1 MMTVLRPSVGDQR
14 KVCRQAE
21 KITLGDLFRPLS
33 NCSILAKVYKSAILN
48 TMGAQN
54 SGKLNRLLA
63 ELGDTRLVSSRWLRA
78 HGYSNSL
85 VARYVGSGWL
95 VSPARGVYM
104 RRGGRLQWDG
114 VVRSMQIGEGMS
126 LHVGGRFALGLQGH
140 EHCLRLGDA
149 GTITLYGP
157 QQPPGWAGKL
167 SLEQRFEYEGK
178 GPLDLPTV
186 PALTAEVSEKALLE
200 AGLAW
205 HSVAPGTDA
214 LVCSTPE
221 RAMLEL
227 CDSVSGAAGV
237 YEADALMQAMTT
249 LRPQRVGLMLRHC
262 RSIKAKRLFL
272 ALAERHRHAWLSHV
286 PLEGVDLGRGK
297 RALVPGGRLHP
308 TYQITLPGGLDEH
321 LA

>member
-1 MMTVLRPSVGDQR
+1 MSDQ
-14 KVCRQAE
+14 
-21 KITLGDLFRPLS
+21 
-33 NCSILAKVYKSAILN
+33 N
-48 TMGAQN
+48 T
-54 SGKLNRLLA
+54 GKLNRLLA
-63 ELGDTRLVSSRWLRA
+63 ELEDTRLVSSRWLRA

-104 RRGGRLQWDG
+104 RRGGRLQWEG
-114 VVRSMQIGEGMS
+114 VVHSLQIGEGVP
-126 LHVGGRFALGLQGH
+126 LYVGGRFALALQGH
-140 EHCLRLGDA
+140 EHYLRLGDA

-157 QQPPGWAGKL
+157 QPPPGWLGKL
-167 SLEQRFEYEGK
+167 SLAQRFEFLGK
-178 GPLDLPTV
+178 GPVDLLAV
-186 PALTAEVSEKALLE
+186 PFTAEVSEKTLSE
-200 AGLAW
+200 SGLAW
-205 HSVAPGTDA
+205 HRPAPGADA

-221 RAMLEL
+221 RAVLEL
-227 CDSVSGAAGV
+227 CDGVSDAPSV

-249 LRPQRVGLMLRHC
+249 LRPQRVGLLLRHC

-308 TYQITLPGGLDEH
+308 TYQITLPGDLDEH

>member
-1 MMTVLRPSVGDQR
+1 MMTVSGLSVGDQR
-14 KVCRQAE
+14 KVCRQDE
-21 KITLGDLFRPLS
+21 KITLS
-33 NCSILAKVYKSAILN
+33 NLLWPSSNWPILAKVYKSVILS

-104 RRGGRLQWDG
+104 RRGGRLQWEG
-114 VVRSMQIGEGMS
+114 VVRSLQVGEGIP

-140 EHCLRLGDA
+140 EHYLRLGDA

-157 QQPPGWAGKL
+157 QQPPGWVGKL
-167 SLEQRFEYEGK
+167 SLEQRFEYQGK
-178 GPLDLPTV
+178 GPLDLPAV
-186 PALTAEVSEKALLE
+186 PVTAEVSEKALSE
-200 AGLAW
+200 DGLAW
-205 HSVAPGTDA
+205 HAAAPGTDA

-227 CDSVSGAAGV
+227 CDSVSDAAGV

-249 LRPQRVGLMLRHC
+249 LRPQRVGLLLRHC

-297 RALVPGGRLHP
+297 RALVPGGRLHQ
-308 TYQITLPGGLDEH
+308 TYQITLPGDLDEH

>member
-1 MMTVLRPSVGDQR
+1 VFDIGGGQR
-14 KVCRQAE
+14 EVRAYGE
-21 KITLGDLFRPLS
+21 RITLGDLFHPSSNRLALAVVCNSVNLS
-33 NCSILAKVYKSAILN
+33 
-48 TMGAQN
+48 TMDAQN
-54 SGKLNRLLA
+54 TGKLNCLLA

-95 VSPARGVYM
+95 VSPVRGVYM

-114 VVRSMQIGEGMS
+114 VVRSLQVGEGMP
-126 LHVGGRFALGLQGH
+126 LHVGGRFALRLQGH
-140 EHCLRLGDA
+140 EHYLRLGDA

-157 QQPPGWAGKL
+157 QPPPGWLGKL
-167 SLEQRFEYEGK
+167 SLEQRFEFLGK
-178 GPLDLPTV
+178 GPFNL
-186 PALTAEVSEKALLE
+186 PALPVTAEVSGKALSE

-227 CDSVSGAAGV
+227 CHSVSDASGV

-249 LRPQRVGLMLRHC
+249 LRPQRVGWLLRHC
-262 RSIKAKRLFL
+262 CSIKAKRLFL
-272 ALAERHRHAWLSHV
+272 ALTVRHRHAWLSHV
-286 PLEGVDLGRGK
+286 SLEGVDLGRGK

-308 TYQITLPGGLDEH
+308 TYQITLPRDLDEH

>member
-1 MMTVLRPSVGDQR
+1 MD
-14 KVCRQAE
+14 
-21 KITLGDLFRPLS
+21 
-33 NCSILAKVYKSAILN
+33 
-48 TMGAQN
+48 AQN

-78 HGYSNSL
+78 HDYSNSL

-104 RRGGRLQWDG
+104 RAGGRLQWDG
-114 VVRSMQIGEGMS
+114 VVRSLQVGEGMP
-126 LHVGGRFALGLQGH
+126 LHVGGRYALALQGH
-140 EHCLRLGDA
+140 EHYLRLGDA

-157 QQPPGWAGKL
+157 TPPPGWVGKL
-167 SLEQRFEYEGK
+167 CMEQRFEYQGK
-178 GPLDLPTV
+178 GPFNLPAV
-186 PALTAEVSEKALLE
+186 SFTAEASEKALSE
-200 AGLAW
+200 AGFAW
-205 HSVAPGTDA
+205 HSAASGVYA

-227 CDSVSGAAGV
+227 CDGVSDAAGV

-249 LRPQRVGLMLRHC
+249 LRPQRVALLLRHC
-262 RSIKAKRLFL
+262 GSIKAKRLFL
-272 ALAERHRHAWLSHV
+272 ALADRHRHAWLPHV
-286 PLEGVDLGRGK
+286 PLDGVDLGRGK

-308 TYQITLPGGLDEH
+308 TYQITLPGDLDEH

>member
-1 MMTVLRPSVGDQR
+1 MSDQN
-14 KVCRQAE
+14 
-21 KITLGDLFRPLS
+21 P
-33 NCSILAKVYKSAILN
+33 
-48 TMGAQN
+48 
-54 SGKLNRLLA
+54 GKLNRLLT

-95 VSPARGVYM
+95 VSPARGVYE
-104 RRGGRLQWDG
+104 RKGGRLQWEG
-114 VVRSMQIGEGMS
+114 VVRSLQAGEGLA
-126 LHVGGRFALGLQGH
+126 LHVGGRFALALQGH
-140 EHCLRLGDA
+140 EHYLRLGDA

-157 QQPPGWAGKL
+157 VRLPGWVGKL
-167 SLEQRFEYEGK
+167 SMAQRFEYQGK
-178 GPLDLPTV
+178 GPFDPPAV
-186 PALTAEVSEKALLE
+186 PFTDEVSEQALSE
-200 AGLAW
+200 QGLAW
-205 HSVAPGTDA
+205 HRAGPSTDA
-214 LVCSTPE
+214 LVCATPE

-227 CDSVSGAAGV
+227 CDDALEASGV

-272 ALAERHRHAWLSHV
+272 ALADRHRHAWLSHV
-286 PLEGVDLGRGK
+286 PLDGVDLGRGK

-308 TYQITLPGGLDEH
+308 TYQITLPGDLDEH

>member
-1 MMTVLRPSVGDQR
+1 MMTLTEIASGGRPE
-14 KVCRQAE
+14 VCIYPE
-21 KITLGDLFRPLS
+21 KITLDGLFLPPSNLS
-33 NCSILAKVYKSAILN
+33 SLMVVYKSGILI
-48 TMGAQN
+48 TMDAQN

-78 HGYSNSL
+78 YDYSNSL

-104 RRGGRLQWDG
+104 RTGGRLQWDG
-114 VVRSMQIGEGMS
+114 VVRSLQVGEGMP
-126 LHVGGRFALGLQGH
+126 LHVGGRFALALQGH
-140 EHCLRLGDA
+140 EHYLRLGDA

-157 QQPPGWAGKL
+157 VPPPGWVGKL
-167 SLEQRFEYEGK
+167 SMEQHFEYQGK
-178 GPLDLPTV
+178 GPFDLSAV
-186 PALTAEVSEKALLE
+186 SFTAEVSETALSE
-200 AGLAW
+200 VGLAL
-205 HSVAPGTDA
+205 HSAAPGVDA

-227 CDSVSGAAGV
+227 CDGVSDAVGV

-249 LRPQRVGLMLRHC
+249 LRPQRVGLLLRHC
-262 RSIKAKRLFL
+262 RSIKAKRLFR
-272 ALAERHRHAWLSHV
+272 ALADRHRHSWLAHV
-286 PLEGVDLGRGK
+286 PLDGVDLGRGK

-308 TYQITLPGGLDEH
+308 TYQITLPGDLDEH